1 MLKLGFNSLSDEGA
15 SLIASSFGQE
25 KRHHQNLSVL
35 DLGFN
40 GIGDEGC
47 TAIALRVV
55 AGNYILRTLYLAG
68 NNIGQKGS
76 MSIAGAILHGCSL
89 SRLDMSAN
97 KLGAVGMKVL
107 VGAVSESESRRQ
119 RLLQRQGGV
128 KTSVQP
134 VALEELRI
142 ADTSMNSQGFLAV
155 PSMLVSNS
163 SLRTLC
169 LCNNGLDDRDLA
181 LFSQALTQN
190 KSLPLASLLLSFN
203 KITCVGVECLM
214 NAIWGSQTLR
224 ELKIDNNKMQD
235 RGAQLCSVVL
245 GSVRLEVLD
254 ISFNRISTVG
264 IKAIMKSLSE
274 NNSLQA
280 LSMAGIPMDQN
291 ASKAVSYALAYNSS
305 LRAFNI
311 DSCCIGYSGQ
321 RHIVAGIVS
330 NRNVNLRALT
340 GFPLGRTYQSIAV
353 FHFFNTFLT
362 FSCNPAAITVTLGV
376 PQLPDDWGNDRVL
389 TFMRFMWAHWKARNI
404 LSAADCRG
412 PAPPATVA
420 ASAKQ
425 AFASLSQSEEAKLSF
440 QKEMVEPESPPVLP
454 LEAAILVR
462 SNSGKNLQIPVWTNE
477 VEPPREPEYYNEAWS
492 SDTDSLDRSSS
503 YTSSSQ
509 NSLHNSAAADP
520 ERRNKNLQWLRS
532 HVRALNEVGNLA
544 FSNADLWQL
553 HQYFFSP
560 VYSISDESDSLK
572 DDGESS
578 KDEGDMTPPP
588 PSESD
593 RDHAKAP
600 PSTPVISSK
609 QSNLGRAISFQTLG
623 EVVAAAVGGIYASG
637 PNKRRSLDESVDD
650 EEPCAKRAKNLKPRI
665 AYYPRVRVSLFLVRM
680 IARKG
685 EKGIE
690 KVEDSDALIRT
701 S

>member
-119 RLLQRQGGV
+119 RWLQRQGGV

-203 KITCVGVECLM
+203 KITCVGVEWLM

-224 ELKIDNNKMQD
+224 
-235 RGAQLCSVVL
+235 
-245 GSVRLEVLD
+245 
-254 ISFNRISTVG
+254 
-264 IKAIMKSLSE
+264 
-274 NNSLQA
+274 
-280 LSMAGIPMDQN
+280 
-291 ASKAVSYALAYNSS
+291 
-305 LRAFNI
+305 
-311 DSCCIGYSGQ
+311 
-321 RHIVAGIVS
+321 
-330 NRNVNLRALT
+330 
-340 GFPLGRTYQSIAV
+340 
-353 FHFFNTFLT
+353 
-362 FSCNPAAITVTLGV
+362 
-376 PQLPDDWGNDRVL
+376 
-389 TFMRFMWAHWKARNI
+389 
-404 LSAADCRG
+404 
-412 PAPPATVA
+412 
-420 ASAKQ
+420 
-425 AFASLSQSEEAKLSF
+425 
-440 QKEMVEPESPPVLP
+440 
-454 LEAAILVR
+454 
-462 SNSGKNLQIPVWTNE
+462 
-477 VEPPREPEYYNEAWS
+477 
-492 SDTDSLDRSSS
+492 
-503 YTSSSQ
+503 
-509 NSLHNSAAADP
+509 
-520 ERRNKNLQWLRS
+520 
-532 HVRALNEVGNLA
+532 
-544 FSNADLWQL
+544 
-553 HQYFFSP
+553 
-560 VYSISDESDSLK
+560 
-572 DDGESS
+572 
-578 KDEGDMTPPP
+578 
-588 PSESD
+588 
-593 RDHAKAP
+593 
-600 PSTPVISSK
+600 
-609 QSNLGRAISFQTLG
+609 
-623 EVVAAAVGGIYASG
+623 
-637 PNKRRSLDESVDD
+637 
-650 EEPCAKRAKNLKPRI
+650 
-665 AYYPRVRVSLFLVRM
+665 
-680 IARKG
+680 
-685 EKGIE
+685 
-690 KVEDSDALIRT
+690 
-701 S
+701 